1 MPRSCRTGDLVFDP
15 EVEKTA
21 RRTRKETR
29 QLREEHSSATSQRPE
44 SEVEPTDSFGN
55 TSSDSDQEEFTT
67 ANAQT
72 LRELAAPDLTQ
83 QPLCIT
89 FPALNDN
96 IPFELKSGLIQ
107 LLPSFHGLPGEE
119 PYKHLQEFDVVC
131 NSMKPPGITEEQIKM
146 RAFPFSLKDSA
157 KDWLYYL
164 SPGSIT
170 TWGQLKKKIL
180 DKYFPASRAASLRKE
195 ICGIKQHPGESLY
208 EYWERYKSL
217 LRRCPHHQISEQL
230 IIQYFYE
237 GLIFRDRSI
246 IDAASGGAL
255 VNKTPQ
261 EARELIEGMAE
272 NSQQFGTRE
281 DVPIRRVNEIETP
294 SVQQQLNELTA
305 FVRQQAVRNASQARV
320 CGICTGIGHS
330 ADMCPMIQEET
341 AEQVNMA
348 DHAPAP
354 RKQYDPYSST
364 YNPGWRD
371 HPNLSYG
378 GNRQPNFTPNRQS
391 NFVLNKPPGYQ
402 QQYQPRPP
410 PPPQSGSS
418 TDEMLKQMMTTMAQ
432 NQQRTEAAIMQN
444 QQKTDSEMQ
453 DIRNQIGQLAT
464 RMNRLESQN
473 QGKLPSQPEL
483 NPKNVSAMILRSGK
497 EIQGPEPVIPKDKDE
512 EKIENELERDDSNG
526 ADPKVLPDPI
536 ITVKTNPPPFPSRL
550 EKSKKQDKEKEILE
564 VFRKVEINIPLL
576 DAIKQVPK
584 YAKFLRDL
592 CVNRRRLRGDERVII
607 GENVSAVLQRK
618 LPPKCGD
625 PGMFTIPCKIGNTVI
640 RRAMLDLGASI
651 NVMPKS
657 IYACLKL
664 GPLKETGIIIQLA
677 DRTNA
682 YPDGLV
688 EDVLVKV
695 NDLVFPADFYV
706 LDMDDDHSPD
716 PSPLLLGRP
725 FMSTAQT
732 KIDVNKS
739 ILSMEFDGEIVHFN
753 IFDTMKYPSN
763 SNFSSVFS
771 VSAIDPVVQEVF
783 ETDGRDELEVALTK
797 HLELETT
804 PQVEW
809 SEDLKCTIGALHSL
823 QTTTKRYEIL
833 PIFTPEPHQRVL
845 PSVVQ
850 APVLELKPLPEH
862 LKYAYLGDNETLP
875 VIISSALSKI
885 QEEKLI
891 RVLREHKEAI

>member
-1 MPRSCRTGDLVFDP
+1 
-15 EVEKTA
+15 
-21 RRTRKETR
+21 
-29 QLREEHSSATSQRPE
+29 
-44 SEVEPTDSFGN
+44 
-55 TSSDSDQEEFTT
+55 
-67 ANAQT
+67 
-72 LRELAAPDLTQ
+72 
-83 QPLCIT
+83 
-89 FPALNDN
+89 
-96 IPFELKSGLIQ
+96 
-107 LLPSFHGLPGEE
+107 
-119 PYKHLQEFDVVC
+119 
-131 NSMKPPGITEEQIKM
+131 M

-170 TWGQLKKKIL
+170 TWDQLKKKFL

-195 ICGIKQHPGESLY
+195 ICGIKQHSGESLY
-208 EYWERYKSL
+208 E
-217 LRRCPHHQISEQL
+217 
-230 IIQYFYE
+230 
-237 GLIFRDRSI
+237 SI

-261 EARELIEGMAE
+261 EARELIERMAE

-281 DVPIRRVNEIETP
+281 DFSIRRVNEVETP
-294 SVQQQLNELTA
+294 SMQQQLTELTA

-348 DHAPAP
+348 DHAPVQ

-391 NFVLNKPPGYQ
+391 NFVPNKPPG
-402 QQYQPRPP
+402 
-410 PPPQSGSS
+410 
-418 TDEMLKQMMTTMAQ
+418 M
-432 NQQRTEAAIMQN
+432 EATIMQN
-444 QQKTDSEMQ
+444 QQRTDSEMQ
-453 DIRNQIGQLAT
+453 DIRNQISQMAT
-464 RMNRLESQN
+464 TINRLDSQN

-483 NPKNVSAMILRSGK
+483 NPKNVSAMTLRSGK

-512 EKIENELERDDSNG
+512 EKIENELERENSNG
-526 ADPKVLPDPI
+526 ADLKVLPDPV

-550 EKSKKQDKEKEILE
+550 EKPKKQDKEKEILE

-592 CVNRRRLRGDERVII
+592 CVNRRRLRGDERVIV

-625 PGMFTIPCKIGNTVI
+625 PGMFTIPCRIGNTVI

-657 IYACLKL
+657 IYVSLKL

-682 YPDGLV
+682 YPDGLI

-695 NDLVFPADFYV
+695 NDLVFPTDFYV
-706 LDMDDDHSPD
+706 FDMDD
-716 PSPLLLGRP
+716 
-725 FMSTAQT
+725 
-732 KIDVNKS
+732 
-739 ILSMEFDGEIVHFN
+739 
-753 IFDTMKYPSN
+753 
-763 SNFSSVFS
+763 
-771 VSAIDPVVQEVF
+771 
-783 ETDGRDELEVALTK
+783 
-797 HLELETT
+797 
-804 PQVEW
+804 
-809 SEDLKCTIGALHSL
+809 
-823 QTTTKRYEIL
+823 
-833 PIFTPEPHQRVL
+833 
-845 PSVVQ
+845 
-850 APVLELKPLPEH
+850 
-862 LKYAYLGDNETLP
+862 
-875 VIISSALSKI
+875 
-885 QEEKLI
+885 
-891 RVLREHKEAI
+891 

>member
-1 MPRSCRTGDLVFDP
+1 M
-15 EVEKTA
+15 
-21 RRTRKETR
+21 
-29 QLREEHSSATSQRPE
+29 
-44 SEVEPTDSFGN
+44 
-55 TSSDSDQEEFTT
+55 
-67 ANAQT
+67 ANART

-89 FPALNDN
+89 FPSLSDN
-96 IPFELKSGLIQ
+96 TSFELKSGLIH
-107 LLPSFHGLPGEE
+107 LLPSFLDLPGEE

-131 NSMKPPGITEEQIKM
+131 NSMKPPRITEEQIKM

-170 TWGQLKKKIL
+170 TWDQLKKKFL

-208 EYWERYKSL
+208 EYWERFKNL
-217 LRRCPHHQISEQL
+217 LHRCPQHQISEQL

-237 GLIFRDRSI
+237 GFLFRDRSI

-261 EARELIEGMAE
+261 EARELIERMAE

-281 DVPIRRVNEIETP
+281 DVPIRRVNEVETP
-294 SVQQQLNELTA
+294 SMQQQLTELTA
-305 FVRQQAVRNASQARV
+305 FVRQLAVRNASQAKV

-341 AEQVNMA
+341 TEQVNMT

-364 YNPGWRD
+364 YNPG
-371 HPNLSYG
+371 
-378 GNRQPNFTPNRQS
+378 QS
-391 NFVLNKPPGYQ
+391 NFVPNKPPGYQ

-410 PPPQSGSS
+410 PPPSSGPSLE
-418 TDEMLKQMMTTMAQ
+418 EMMKQMMTTMAQ
-432 NQQRTEAAIMQN
+432 NQQRTEATIMQN
-444 QQKTDSEMQ
+444 QQRTDSEMQ
-453 DIRNQIGQLAT
+453 DIRNQISQMAT
-464 RMNRLESQN
+464 TINRLDSQN

-483 NPKNVSAMILRSGK
+483 NPKNVSAMTLKSGK
-497 EIQGPEPVIPKDKDE
+497 EVQGPAPVIPKDKDE
-512 EKIENELERDDSNG
+512 DRIEKELEEEGGDNKNS
-526 ADPKVLPDPI
+526 KVIPDPLMP
-536 ITVKTNPPPFPSRL
+536 VRSNPPPFPSRL
-550 EKSKKQDKEKEILE
+550 EKPRKQDKEKEVLE
-564 VFRKVEINIPLL
+564 IFRKVEINIPLL

-592 CVNRRRLRGDERVII
+592 CVNRRRLRGDERVIV

-625 PGMFTIPCKIGNTVI
+625 PGRFTVPCKIGNTLI
-640 RRAMLDLGASI
+640 RNTLLDLGASI

-657 IYACLKL
+657 MYASLNL
-664 GPLKETGIIIQLA
+664 GPLKETEIIIQLA

-695 NDLVFPADFYV
+695 NELIFLADFYV

-725 FMSTAQT
+725 FLSTAQT
-732 KIDVNKS
+732 KIDVNKGT
-739 ILSMEFDGEIVHFN
+739 LSMEFDGELVHFN
-753 IFDTMKYPSN
+753 IFDTMEHPVNSHPVFAIHAINPS
-763 SNFSSVFS
+763 V
-771 VSAIDPVVQEVF
+771 
-783 ETDGRDELEVALTK
+783 
-797 HLELETT
+797 
-804 PQVEW
+804 
-809 SEDLKCTIGALHSL
+809 CHSL
-823 QTTTKRYEIL
+823 LTRPRDDEQEAHDQNRPNATVMAI
-833 PIFTPEPHQRVL
+833 
-845 PSVVQ
+845 SVCIVPRLENVQ
-850 APVLELKPLPEH
+850 ALGARMVNVNANVAGMAQNLAQFLLHTGFAPPFPPRPPL
-862 LKYAYLGDNETLP
+862 
-875 VIISSALSKI
+875 
-885 QEEKLI
+885 
-891 RVLREHKEAI
+891 